1 MSLKGYATK
10 GWTFLDDYAFGGP
23 VRKRAKKLA
32 SKARRQ
38 RVKRELRKEGRQ

>member
-10 GWTFLDDYAFGGP
+10 GWTFLDDYVFGGEK
-23 VRKRAKKLA
+23 RKQAKKLA

-38 RVKRELRKEGRQ
+38 RGKRDLRKEEKR